1 MKSGDT
7 LKAIVRPKV
16 ILETMAKIE
25 GCEKHV
31 CDSTCKY
38 WRFPHLD
45 RACVLSDVFSVCKGE
60 MCTEHQP
67 NAEGHFR
74 PEAQRRDVK

>member
-1 MKSGDT
+1 
-7 LKAIVRPKV
+7 LKRMVRPSA

-25 GCEKHV
+25 GREKRV

-45 RACVLSDVFSVCKGE
+45 RACVLSEVFSVRRGE
-60 MCTEHQP
+60 MCTEYQP
-67 NAEGHFR
+67 LVGKSGG
-74 PEAQRRDVK
+74 PQ